1 MNPEILDRV
10 LRCDRL
16 PSLPAVALRI
26 IELTANNKTTIIELA
41 DVISKDQGLSGK
53 VLKTVNSPFYGLSKP
68 CSTISQA
75 IVMLGFSS
83 VKTLALGFSL
93 VGSLKKHAEQ
103 GFDYAAYWRRGLLTG
118 VAAKCIAD
126 EAKIGH
132 EEEVFLAGL
141 FQDVGMVALY
151 QTLGKEYA
159 AILQS
164 TNGDHR
170 LLVKAELEQLEAS
183 HPDVGAL
190 LAARWK
196 LPPELSV
203 PIRYHERPQA
213 APQTHIQAV
222 YAVGLGNMAADVLSA
237 TEPGVALKRYYAKCE
252 EWFRITPPRT
262 DELMEVIAKGAREVA
277 SFLEVDLADYDDPAT
292 VRAKA
297 NEQLVSATLPIQSQP
312 RTTPPTNDPDAA
324 LAANLDPITLLPNR
338 IILSQNLVAVV
349 EQLQAGGGPFSL
361 ALLALDGVE
370 NTQKEFGQAYTDE
383 LLLCLGE
390 RLRKFETQAIIS
402 FNLDRGLF
410 AIVMT
415 ATDRFSATKLIE
427 AFKDDLTAQP
437 MHITP
442 KGLVKID
449 IPVTLSAGLLSLDDA
464 TRARFTSIDSVLDTA
479 HRALQSAQRSGN
491 NLLRVFVPKA
501 A

>member
-41 DVISKDQGLSGK
+41 DVISKDQGLSSK

-93 VGSLKKHAEQ
+93 VGLLKKHTEQ
-103 GFDYAAYWRRGLLTG
+103 GFDYAAYWRRGLLAG

-141 FQDVGMVALY
+141 LQDVGMVALY

-203 PIRYHERPQA
+203 PIRYHEHGRRCP
-213 APQTHIQAV
+213 
-222 YAVGLGNMAADVLSA
+222 LG
-237 TEPGVALKRYYAKCE
+237 
-252 EWFRITPPRT
+252 
-262 DELMEVIAKGAREVA
+262 
-277 SFLEVDLADYDDPAT
+277 
-292 VRAKA
+292 
-297 NEQLVSATLPIQSQP
+297 
-312 RTTPPTNDPDAA
+312 
-324 LAANLDPITLLPNR
+324 
-338 IILSQNLVAVV
+338 
-349 EQLQAGGGPFSL
+349 
-361 ALLALDGVE
+361 
-370 NTQKEFGQAYTDE
+370 
-383 LLLCLGE
+383 
-390 RLRKFETQAIIS
+390 
-402 FNLDRGLF
+402 
-410 AIVMT
+410 
-415 ATDRFSATKLIE
+415 
-427 AFKDDLTAQP
+427 
-437 MHITP
+437 H
-442 KGLVKID
+442 
-449 IPVTLSAGLLSLDDA
+449 
-464 TRARFTSIDSVLDTA
+464 RARRRAQSLLRQVRGVVPHRTPA
-479 HRALQSAQRSGN
+479 HR
-491 NLLRVFVPKA
+491 
-501 A
+501 